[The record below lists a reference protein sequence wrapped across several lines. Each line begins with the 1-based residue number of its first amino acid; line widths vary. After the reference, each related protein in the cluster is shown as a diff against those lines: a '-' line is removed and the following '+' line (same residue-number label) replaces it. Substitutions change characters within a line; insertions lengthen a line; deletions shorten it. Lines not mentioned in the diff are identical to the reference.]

1 MTALPNLRQASA
13 TPARPVDIHEVY
25 AFVIDL
31 EKRAEI
37 NLAICQS
44 RQVCARHERD
54 LARIQKLID
63 IVGEIIDRRGEC
75 RATARTRE
83 LRSREHGELMERLK

>member
-1 MTALPNLRQASA
+1 MTALPNQRHAA
-13 TPARPVDIHEVY
+13 PEPARPVDIHDAY
-25 AFVIDL
+25 DFLIDL

-83 LRSREHGELMERLK
+83 LRSRERAELQERLR